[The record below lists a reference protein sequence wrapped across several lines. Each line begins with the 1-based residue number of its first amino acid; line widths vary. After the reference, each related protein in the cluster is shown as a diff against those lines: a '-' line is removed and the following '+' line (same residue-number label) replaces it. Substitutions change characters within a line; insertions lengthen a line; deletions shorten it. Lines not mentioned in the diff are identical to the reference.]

1 MQIELTIPCGRVRA
15 TKHAPHDRH
24 CLLERRHGLA
34 EIAERGACVK
44 VERLPVNTPQPKRMF
59 TSLAKNASRHE
70 YGFVQQ
76 CLGFFE
82 ALQMGIHGAG
92 VYYVG
97 VAGGVAASAQCLRG
111 QDSGVYAVQPKGF
124 CRFARIVEQGVVCL
138 KPLRIAVNFAPAARE
153 YQGRAHLRKLLENVM
168 SRELAG
174 TREIDRLR
182 RQVAS
187 LRVAAG
193 VLARDAFLGDTSWP
207 GWDEAHPEPGRR
219 VRRVLET
226 RPWEAAI

>member
-44 VERLPVNTPQPKRMF
+44 VERLPVNTPQPKRML

-76 CLGFFE
+76 CLGFFV
-82 ALQMGIHGAG
+82 ALENYNEPGARTRRRPG
-92 VYYVG
+92 
-97 VAGGVAASAQCLRG
+97 ALGG
-111 QDSGVYAVQPKGF
+111 
-124 CRFARIVEQGVVCL
+124 ARRVLIERGVVCL
-138 KPLRIAVNFAPAARE
+138 KPLCIGVNFAPAARE

-193 VLARDAFLGDTSWP
+193 VLARDAFLGDTSGWGEAPP
-207 GWDEAHPEPGRR
+207 GHWRR

-226 RPWEAAI
+226 RHWGADF

>member
-1 MQIELTIPCGRVRA
+1 MGTLGGWKTLPNYR
-15 TKHAPHDRH
+15 P
-24 CLLERRHGLA
+24 
-34 EIAERGACVK
+34 VK
-44 VERLPVNTPQPKRMF
+44 VETACYLFSPETWEIRVIWRHGGPNWI
-59 TSLAKNASRHE
+59 NARD
-70 YGFVQQ
+70 
-76 CLGFFE
+76 E
-82 ALQMGIHGAG
+82 AGITAHRIQTGNHGAG

-97 VAGGVAASAQCLRG
+97 VAGGVAASAQRLCG

-124 CRFARIVEQGVVCL
+124 CRFARVVERGVVNL
-138 KPLRIAVNFAPAARE
+138 KPLCIGVNFAPAARE

-193 VLARDAFLGDTSWP
+193 VLARDAFLGDTSGWGEAPP
-207 GWDEAHPEPGRR
+207 GHWRR

-226 RPWEAAI
+226 RHWGADF

>member
-1 MQIELTIPCGRVRA
+1 
-15 TKHAPHDRH
+15 
-24 CLLERRHGLA
+24 
-34 EIAERGACVK
+34 
-44 VERLPVNTPQPKRMF
+44 
-59 TSLAKNASRHE
+59 
-70 YGFVQQ
+70 
-76 CLGFFE
+76 
-82 ALQMGIHGAG
+82 MGITAHRIQTGNHGAG

-97 VAGGVAASAQCLRG
+97 VAGGVAASAQRLCG

-124 CRFARIVEQGVVCL
+124 CRFARVVERGVVNL
-138 KPLRIAVNFAPAARE
+138 KPLCIGVNFAPAARE

-193 VLARDAFLGDTSWP
+193 VLARDAFLGDTSGWGEAPP
-207 GWDEAHPEPGRR
+207 GPWRR

-226 RPWEAAI
+226 RHWGADF